1 MNTAAAWQ
9 MLINVLLLMGCI
21 VLTLI
26 FMLWWGTRPPR

>member
-9 MLINVLLLMGCI
+9 MLAEVLLLMGAI
-21 VLTLI
+21 LLTLL